1 MTKSVTLEQK
11 NINIAI
17 DALGT
22 NEIGGAQSVTIPL
35 LKIVFQNKK
44 DWNFHCFLSAY
55 EKELDF
61 PNVKQIILP
70 ISKGLGARIVFQFI
84 APFYTIFHKIN
95 IFHFIKSQPSI
106 VLFTKKILTIY
117 DCTILKYPDY
127 FGFASRMFWKYLQP
141 IYCRKMNKITT
152 LSEDAKSEI
161 SKYLFVPPEKIEVLY
176 PAPQF
181 IDDEILSTSEDEIL
195 KHYALDRQYLL
206 YIGQI
211 GYKKNLDTLIKA
223 YKIAKEKNP
232 DLPILYM
239 VGPKYYLSDASE
251 IFDLIDNL
259 NLEQDI
265 IYWGAVPKS
274 DLQIILQNAK
284 MLLFP
289 SKHEGFGIPLVE
301 AMKFGVPVISSNTSV
316 MPEVLN
322 SAGMLVDD
330 YMSPKAWADQILHL
344 HENIEEQALLIKK
357 GKQRAHFFSWEK
369 TAKKLVQVYE
379 NLL

>member
-1 MTKSVTLEQK
+1 MKQK
-11 NINIAI
+11 KINIAI

-22 NEIGGAQSVTIPL
+22 NEIGGARSATIPL

-70 ISKGLGARIVFQFI
+70 ISKGLGARIVFQLI

-117 DCTILKYPDY
+117 DCTILKYQDY
-127 FGFASRMFWKYLQP
+127 FSFASRIFWKYLQP
-141 IYCRKMNKITT
+141 IYCRNMNKITT

-161 SKYLFVPPEKIEVLY
+161 NKYLFVPSEKIEVLY

-181 IDDEILSTSEDEIL
+181 IDDENLSTSEDKIL
-195 KHYALDRQYLL
+195 THYALNRQYLL

-232 DLPILYM
+232 GLPILYL
-239 VGPKYYLSDASE
+239 VGPRYYLSDASE
-251 IFDLIDNL
+251 IFNLIEYY
-259 NLEQDI
+259 NLEQYI
-265 IYWGAVPKS
+265 IYWGAVPKR
-274 DLQIILQNAK
+274 DLQIILQK
-284 MLLFP
+284 STMLLFP

-301 AMKFGVPVISSNTSV
+301 AMKFGIPVISSNTSV

-330 YMSPKAWADQILHL
+330 YMSPKAWADQILYL
-344 HENIEEQALLIKK
+344 HENIEQQALLIKR
-357 GKQRAHFFSWEK
+357 GKRRAQFFSWEK
-369 TAKKLVQVYE
+369 TARKLIQIYE